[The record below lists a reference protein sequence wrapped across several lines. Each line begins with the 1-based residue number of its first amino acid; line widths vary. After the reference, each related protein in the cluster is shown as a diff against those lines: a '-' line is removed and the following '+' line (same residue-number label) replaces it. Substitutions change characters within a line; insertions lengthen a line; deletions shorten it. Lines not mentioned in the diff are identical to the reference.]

1 MNNSEKAYSE
11 NTAPFVSSQAES
23 RRGKLWGVG
32 VGPGDPELLTLKAV
46 RILQQADVIMLPD
59 AKGPERKAM
68 NIVKTYLEGK
78 EILFADMPMV
88 RDKAVMEQAHA
99 QTTDQICSLLDQGK
113 QVAFPTLGDPSI
125 YSTYMYLHEKVML
138 RGYAAEVV
146 PGVPSFCAAAARL
159 NRSLCQGRE
168 ALLVLPASHNQEAML
183 DVPANKVFMKAG
195 RSILDLQQALADK
208 GMLDNASMVENCC
221 MENEHVYPS
230 FADLKEPAGYFSL
243 VIAKDSR
250 NPE

>member
-1 MNNSEKAYSE
+1 MDDSKKAYCE
-11 NTAPFVSSQAES
+11 YTASIVSSQAES

-59 AKGPERKAM
+59 ANGPEQKAM
-68 NIVKTYLEGK
+68 NIVKAYLEGK
-78 EILFADMPMV
+78 DILFANMPMV
-88 RDKAVMEQAHA
+88 RDKAVMDQAHEK
-99 QTTDQICSLLDQGK
+99 TTDQICSLLDQGK

-125 YSTYMYLHEKVML
+125 YSTYMYLHEKVIL

-168 ALLVLPASHNQEAML
+168 ALLVIPASHNQEAML

-195 RSILDLQQALADK
+195 RSILDLQQTLADR
-208 GMLDNASMVENCC
+208 GMLDGASMVENCC

-230 FADLKEPAGYFSL
+230 FADLKEPSGYFSL
-243 VIAKDSR
+243 VIAMDSR
-250 NPE
+250 SME